1 MDAGLDGLEAEEWM
15 SNCQHA
21 APNGLVIPTGL
32 YPRPFFLISIFN
44 LRIF

>member
-1 MDAGLDGLEAEEWM
+1 MDGLEAKERM
-15 SNCQHA
+15 SNCQQA
-21 APNGLVIPTGL
+21 VTNGLVIPTGF